1 MSHLRPR
8 IIRPIYHSSF
18 ADSISFLKAFP
29 SPFFPLPVT
38 GKTNFPRKN
47 FRVARH
53 ATITLA
59 IDGAFIVPLL
69 IKTSNLFRHMF
80 RAAGTKWPSKGHGTI
95 PWNFSFRQS
104 PEREREREA
113 KEGGIALTIDGIL
126 FPFGHNST
134 GPSFPT

>member
-1 MSHLRPR
+1 M
-8 IIRPIYHSSF
+8 IYITYVAPMPANNSYDLSF
-18 ADSISFLKAFP
+18 EFCRFYFLPKSFPPP
-29 SPFFPLPVT
+29 SYLS
-38 GKTNFPRKN
+38 KTNFPRKN

-59 IDGAFIVPLL
+59 IDGAFIVPPL

-104 PEREREREA
+104 ERERER
-113 KEGGIALTIDGIL
+113 GIALTIDGIL